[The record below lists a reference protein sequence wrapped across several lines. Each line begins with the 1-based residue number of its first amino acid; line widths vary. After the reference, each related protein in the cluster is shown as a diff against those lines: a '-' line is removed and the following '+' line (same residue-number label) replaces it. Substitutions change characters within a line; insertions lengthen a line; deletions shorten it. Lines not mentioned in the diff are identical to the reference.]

1 MKKLVFLIVNLLC
14 VFMVFSQ
21 EDVLEGE
28 ILASWDTT
36 DIMIPPAAGN
46 LRYNDIW
53 GITLAGNEYAVLGS
67 SQGTHFID
75 VTDPSKDLNQLDYVA
90 GANQYFAI
98 HRDYHDYQCYL
109 YAVCDEGPST
119 LQIMDI
125 STLPD
130 SVSVVYDTNELFTT
144 VHNIFI
150 DSMNARLYAFSV
162 NGMPNVGRAGVA
174 IYSLEN
180 PTNPTLLGHYSDFGG
195 IQTVGVHDGY
205 IRDNIAYLNCGRK
218 GFAIVDYTDPENPIA
233 LGTLTEYEDQ
243 GYNHSGWL
251 SDDGSHYYLGDETPG
266 TRVKSIDVSDP
277 TDIKVDTLFD
287 AGSENPKS
295 ITHNQIVAC
304 DYLYISYYGD
314 GLQVY
319 DISEPASPKRI
330 MFSNSFVQSEGI
342 WGVFPFFPSNNI
354 IVSDME
360 TGLYVIKGFDDDCNS
375 KKPTDCSVILSAND
389 FNNSI
394 SQFSVYPNPIQSSV
408 EIKVSIDNSLQK
420 NATLSIVDVHGNIV
434 FSEEKILNK
443 ENIWN
448 QNLDFLAN
456 GFYILKI
463 NGQNLSISE
472 KIILIH

>member
-1 MKKLVFLIVNLLC
+1 MKKLVLLFVNLLC
-14 VFMVFSQ
+14 VFMVFGQ
-21 EDVLEGE
+21 EDVFEGE
-28 ILASWDTT
+28 ILAHWDTT
-36 DIMIPPAAGN
+36 DIVIPPAAGD

-53 GITLAGNEYAVLGS
+53 GITLKGKEYAVLGS

-75 VTDPSKDLNQLDYVA
+75 VTNPSKELKHLDYVA
-90 GANQYFAI
+90 GANQFYAI

-109 YAVCDEGPST
+109 YAVCDEGAST

-130 SVSVVYDTNELFTT
+130 SVSVVYDSDELFTT

-150 DSMNARLYAFSV
+150 DSLNARLYAFSV
-162 NGMPNVGRAGVA
+162 NGMPDVGRAGVA
-174 IYSLEN
+174 IYSLDD
-180 PTNPTLLGHYSDFGG
+180 PTKPTLLGHYSDFGG
-195 IQTVGVHDGY
+195 IETVGVHDGY

-218 GFAIVDYTDPENPIA
+218 GFAIIDYTDPENPIA

-251 SDDGSHYYLGDETPG
+251 SDDGNHYYLGDETPG
-266 TRVKSIDVSDP
+266 TRVKSINVSDP
-277 TDIKVDTLFD
+277 SDIMVDTLFD
-287 AGSENPKS
+287 AGSDNPKS
-295 ITHNQIVAC
+295 ITHNQIVTC

-319 DISEPASPKRI
+319 DISEPAAPKRV

-360 TGLYVIKGFDDDCNS
+360 TGLYVIKGFDDGCSSKQPTACGIISSSEALNLDVAEFKTFPNPVNS
-375 KKPTDCSVILSAND
+375 QLQINL
-389 FNNSI
+389 SI
-394 SQFSVYPNPIQSSV
+394 SKVV
-408 EIKVSIDNSLQK
+408 EKDVKISLVDLNGKV
-420 NATLSIVDVHGNIV
+420 V
-434 FSEEKILNK
+434 F
-443 ENIWN
+443 ENIEDLNFENNWN
-448 QNLDFLAN
+448 LNLIDFTQ

-463 NGQNLSISE
+463 KNQSLNLVK
-472 KIILIH
+472 KIAVIH